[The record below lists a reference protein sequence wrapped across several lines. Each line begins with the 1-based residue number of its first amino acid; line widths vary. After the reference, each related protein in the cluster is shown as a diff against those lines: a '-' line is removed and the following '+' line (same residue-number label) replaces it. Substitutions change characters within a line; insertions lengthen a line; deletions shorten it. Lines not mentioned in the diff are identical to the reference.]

1 MSTTSAAPPPTGTIP
16 SPISNREFYKKPADS
31 PRWWGDISVVLIG
44 QPSIRVSAREGESRV
59 VSTLVAPYCLTAIAE
74 ISIFAPPI
82 NPATWTVALAGLGS
96 GMSAL

>member
-1 MSTTSAAPPPTGTIP
+1 MRFVEPIGPNRKFGAMGHP
-16 SPISNREFYKKPADS
+16 SRFLGLCLQWK
-31 PRWWGDISVVLIG
+31 
-44 QPSIRVSAREGESRV
+44 AREGGEFPGFSFR
-59 VSTLVAPYCLTAIAE
+59 SYCLTAIAE